1 MTELDKFNLMLQ
13 GGYNP
18 MGGGIT
24 TNQMEDFKTAG
35 LFNQIQ
41 DTNNRI
47 NSLNL
52 QQAQNKRPPN
62 VLQKIGSAFGQYGM
76 DNRMPTDEFLN
87 LPKNERR
94 KMQIEGLQKFG
105 EMMNLVAAQ
114 QSGSPQR
121 IAQAQNTIAQR
132 KAIADAE
139 REEAERKARQEQR
152 LQKQEEFIKNNPEFE
167 QMIRFN
173 QLFNMDMP
181 QPKKRDSYVA
191 KDGFRYYVDDGAR
204 VFPNVTVKEEQ
215 SQADIYKENAARI
228 KNIVLNEGPNS
239 KNLTKEEKA
248 FYDDYINKKGIMTLD
263 QAIAAMLQDGKNNQN
278 TPVKYRVINNQYGSS
293 DAEKI
298 INDAQ
303 NLNPSLS
310 REKIIQELILNNI
323 IAE

>member
-1 MTELDKFNLMLQ
+1 MTELDIFNLMLQ

-52 QQAQNKRPPN
+52 QQVQNKRPPN

-139 REEAERKARQEQR
+139 REEAEKKAKQEQ
-152 LQKQEEFIKNNPEFE
+152 LLASMSPEQRKIYE
-167 QMIRFN
+167 IYG
-173 QLFNMDMP
+173 P
-181 QPKKRDSYVA
+181 QAAFDYKY
-191 KDGFRYYVDDGAR
+191 
-204 VFPNVTVKEEQ
+204 
-215 SQADIYKENAARI
+215 SQ
-228 KNIVLNEGPNS
+228 P
-239 KNLTKEEKA
+239 
-248 FYDDYINKKGIMTLD
+248 
-263 QAIAAMLQDGKNNQN
+263 KNNQ
-278 TPVKYRVINNQYGSS
+278 PSSVIT
-293 DAEKI
+293 
-298 INDAQ
+298 
-303 NLNPSLS
+303 SLVAS
-310 REKIIQELILNNI
+310 GRCQ
-323 IAE
+323 

>member
-52 QQAQNKRPPN
+52 QQVQNKRPPN

-105 EMMNLVAAQ
+105 EMMNLIGAQ

-139 REEAERKARQEQR
+139 REEAEKKAKQEQ
-152 LQKQEEFIKNNPEFE
+152 LLASMSPEQRKIYE
-167 QMIRFN
+167 IYG
-173 QLFNMDMP
+173 P
-181 QPKKRDSYVA
+181 QAAFDYKY
-191 KDGFRYYVDDGAR
+191 
-204 VFPNVTVKEEQ
+204 
-215 SQADIYKENAARI
+215 SQ
-228 KNIVLNEGPNS
+228 P
-239 KNLTKEEKA
+239 
-248 FYDDYINKKGIMTLD
+248 
-263 QAIAAMLQDGKNNQN
+263 KNNQ
-278 TPVKYRVINNQYGSS
+278 PSSVIT
-293 DAEKI
+293 
-298 INDAQ
+298 
-303 NLNPSLS
+303 SLVAS
-310 REKIIQELILNNI
+310 GRCQ
-323 IAE
+323 